1 MAVGKEEILA
11 SVLPSRLQFLRLN
24 LKRSRTDPLIQPSL
38 LLCPRT
44 TGSFREV
51 RFGGTITL

>member
-24 LKRSRTDPLIQPSL
+24 LKRSRTSPSL
-38 LLCPRT
+38 SQNYWL
-44 TGSFREV
+44 F
-51 RFGGTITL
+51 